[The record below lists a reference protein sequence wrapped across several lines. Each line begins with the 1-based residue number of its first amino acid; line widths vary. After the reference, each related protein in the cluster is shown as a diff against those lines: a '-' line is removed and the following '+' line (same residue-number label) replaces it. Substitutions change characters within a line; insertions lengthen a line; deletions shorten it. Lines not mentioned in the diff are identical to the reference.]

1 LFGLGFAVGYP
12 AVLNFIFAI
21 GIITANVPEGLI
33 VEVTVGLTLTAK
45 RLAEKK
51 VLCKNLDAVETL
63 GSTSCI
69 CSDKTGT
76 LTMNKMTAANLWYS
90 GSLIKAD
97 NKEKRGPNF
106 AYEYD
111 VKDPGFQALHEAAV
125 VCSVANFD
133 RSLPAERV
141 NAINNNKAFSEKEK
155 EEKIREEKIKW

>member
-1 LFGLGFAVGYP
+1 LKQEIKRFIIRLTIFAVTVGAILFGLGFAVGYP

-45 RLAEKK
+45 RLAERK

-90 GSLIKAD
+90 GSMKKAD

-111 VKDPGFQALHEAAV
+111 VKDPGFQSLHEAAV
-125 VCSVANFD
+125 ICSVANFD
-133 RSLPAERV
+133 RSLPA
-141 NAINNNKAFSEKEK
+141 
-155 EEKIREEKIKW
+155 